1 MDKKNFLRVL
11 SLGAGVQSTTLA
23 LMVEKGEIPMVDCGI
38 FADVGAEPKA
48 VYEHLDW
55 LEKQLSYPIYR
66 VQWRNLKDDIIS
78 ASKGEYKAFTAP
90 FYTKNT
96 DTSKKG
102 MLRRQCT
109 GDYKIKPI
117 TKKIRELLGY
127 SKGQRVKPDTKV
139 ELVMGISYDE
149 MQRMKINQLKYIDNQ
164 YPLVE
169 KAIRR
174 KRCIEWMEENNFP
187 KPPRSACTFCPYHS
201 NEEWR
206 KIKQNKEEWEEV
218 VKLDKM
224 IRNQEQHKEKNK
236 SVAKVKD
243 NLFLHRDCIPIDE
256 VDLREEDDKTGQYSL
271 LDECEGMCG
280 I

>member
-1 MDKKNFLRVL
+1 MFTKSHIIEDRINGEKKFFKSSFARCGSSIYYVSFNGRERRD
-11 SLGAGVQSTTLA
+11 T
-23 LMVEKGEIPMVDCGI
+23 CGI

-117 TKKIRELLGY
+117 TKKIREFKSSLLKFNIPIIYEDERLSSLSAKKSMVIQNIKTGY
-127 SKGQRVKPDTKV
+127 NKPEIDMRAAAII
-139 ELVMGISYDE
+139 LQQHLD
-149 MQRMKINQLKYIDNQ
+149 KINN
-164 YPLVE
+164 
-169 KAIRR
+169 
-174 KRCIEWMEENNFP
+174 
-187 KPPRSACTFCPYHS
+187 
-201 NEEWR
+201 
-206 KIKQNKEEWEEV
+206 
-218 VKLDKM
+218 
-224 IRNQEQHKEKNK
+224 
-236 SVAKVKD
+236 
-243 NLFLHRDCIPIDE
+243 
-256 VDLREEDDKTGQYSL
+256 
-271 LDECEGMCG
+271 
-280 I
+280 

>member
-1 MDKKNFLRVL
+1 
-11 SLGAGVQSTTLA
+11 
-23 LMVEKGEIPMVDCGI
+23 
-38 FADVGAEPKA
+38 
-48 VYEHLDW
+48 
-55 LEKQLSYPIYR
+55 
-66 VQWRNLKDDIIS
+66 
-78 ASKGEYKAFTAP
+78 
-90 FYTKNT
+90 
-96 DTSKKG
+96 
-102 MLRRQCT
+102 
-109 GDYKIKPI
+109 
-117 TKKIRELLGY
+117 
-127 SKGQRVKPDTKV
+127 
-139 ELVMGISYDE
+139 
-149 MQRMKINQLKYIDNQ
+149 
-164 YPLVE
+164 
-169 KAIRR
+169 
-174 KRCIEWMEENNFP
+174 MEENNFP

-206 KIKQNKEEWEEV
+206 KIKQNWEEV